1 MMLGR
6 LNFASHMGPFGLL
19 VRAFIFVVPVI
30 GAVEGEFCIVP
41 FGMQFAFVPLVMVG
55 VCVVVVPVPVG
66 FVFVTGVP
74 GVVGVVPGGFVEL
87 VVVVPLFVVV
97 VVDVPL
103 VVVVVFGVL
112 LVVVFVDADVPGGQL
127 VVVVAGVVVVVGGV
141 VVVVVGVV
149 GGFVV
154 VVVGVV
160 CANAGTAILTT
171 SPATE
176 ARPSIARELMR
187 LRSPDIGKER
197 A

>member
-1 MMLGR
+1 M
-6 LNFASHMGPFGLL
+6 F

-30 GAVEGEFCIVP
+30 GAVAGVFCIVP
-41 FGMQFAFVPLVMVG
+41 FGTQFGLVPLVMPG

-74 GVVGVVPGGFVEL
+74 GVVGVVPGGFDVL
-87 VVVVPLFVVV
+87 VVVVPFFVVV

-112 LVVVFVDADVPGGQL
+112 LVVVFVAADVPGGQ
-127 VVVVAGVVVVVGGV
+127 VVVVVVGGV

-160 CANAGTAILTT
+160 CANAGTAILTR

-187 LRSPDIGKER
+187 LRSPDNRER
-197 A
+197 KSLVLHYPPVR